1 MFKRANFV
9 ERSIMGALS
18 FLKDSVLADAYA
30 AQKGFLQ
37 ARDPCVKAVTILLL
51 LLSVLFTR
59 DILFLAGM
67 YCVVLVLTHVSSI
80 SVGFFL
86 KRTWFFIPFF
96 SLVIAIPALF
106 DVFTPGQAL
115 WSFKVLGI
123 AFTVTRQGLDGA
135 ALFTLRVLTSVSL
148 VVLLALTTKHSQLL
162 RVLRIFKIPQV
173 FVMTIGMCY
182 RYIYLFVEIIENTYT
197 AIKSRVG
204 VISHVKKGQ
213 QIVAWNI
220 AHLWQ
225 RSYYLNTQV
234 YNAMLSR
241 GYRGEPRVLDEGRP
255 EYKDWLWLSG
265 VAAFFMI
272 ILWKHYLN

>member
-1 MFKRANFV
+1 
-9 ERSIMGALS
+9 MGALS

-67 YCVVLVLTHVSSI
+67 YCVVLVLTYVSSI
-80 SVGFFL
+80 SVEFFL

-204 VISHVKKGQ
+204 VIAHVKKGQ

-241 GYRGEPRVLDEGRP
+241 GYTGEPRVLDESRP

-272 ILWKHYLN
+272 ILWRHYLN